1 LVVLCK
7 SRFRQISMTK
17 EEYEKLVAEVN
28 RLRNNLH
35 LFNDE
40 TISESALDDLKHKI
54 TAFEVA
60 HPDLISPDSPNYT
73 IAGGVAEKFEKFAH
87 KRRMLSLNDIFT
99 LEELQAWEN
108 RWRDFYVK
116 QYGVYPTSWQTSLQY
131 VIEPKVDGLA
141 ISLHY
146 EGGIL
151 QRALT
156 RGDGWVG
163 ELVTENVKQVA
174 DIPKQ
179 IPDLRKIEVRGEI
192 FITKANFEELNK
204 QILEGKQVGRFG
216 KSGLEGVFANPRNAA
231 SGTIRQ
237 LDSSVVAQR
246 NLSFIAYGVWI
257 DEN

>member
-1 LVVLCK
+1 
-7 SRFRQISMTK
+7 MTK

-40 TISESALDDLKHKI
+40 TISESALDDLKRKI
-54 TAFEVA
+54 TAFEAVY
-60 HPDLISPDSPNYT
+60 PDLISPDSPNYT

-116 QYGVYPTSWQTSLQY
+116 QYGVYPASWQTSLQY

>member
-1 LVVLCK
+1 
-7 SRFRQISMTK
+7 MTK
-17 EEYEKLVAEVN
+17 EEYERLVAEVN
-28 RLRNNLH
+28 RLRNSIH
-35 LFNDE
+35 LFNE
-40 TISESALDDLKHKI
+40 ESISEAALDDLKRKI
-54 TAFEVA
+54 TAFEEQ
-60 HPDLISPDSPNYT
+60 HPELISVNSPNYRV
-73 IAGGVAEKFEKFAH
+73 AGGVSEKFEKFAH

-99 LEELQAWEN
+99 LEELRAWEN
-108 RWRDFYVK
+108 RWQDFYVK
-116 QYGVYPTSWQTSLQY
+116 QYNTDLTTLHAYGKY

-141 ISLHY
+141 VSLHY

-174 DIPKQ
+174 NIPKQ

-192 FITKANFEELNK
+192 FITKANFLELNQ
-204 QILEGKQVGRFG
+204 QILEGKQVGRLG
-216 KSGLEGVFANPRNAA
+216 KSGPEGVFANPRNAA

-237 LDSSVVAQR
+237 LDSNIVVQR

-257 DEN
+257 DED

>member
-1 LVVLCK
+1 
-7 SRFRQISMTK
+7 MTK

-35 LFNDE
+35 LFNEE

-116 QYGVYPTSWQTSLQY
+116 QYGVYPASWQTSLQY

>member
-1 LVVLCK
+1 
-7 SRFRQISMTK
+7 MTK

-35 LFNDE
+35 LFNEE

-54 TAFEVA
+54 TAFEAA

>member
-1 LVVLCK
+1 
-7 SRFRQISMTK
+7 MTK

-54 TAFEVA
+54 TAFEAA

-146 EGGIL
+146 EGGTL

>member
-1 LVVLCK
+1 M
-7 SRFRQISMTK
+7 SMTK

-54 TAFEVA
+54 TAFEAA

-146 EGGIL
+146 EGGTL